1 MKDLLRRLMV
11 APWSATLL
19 VIASVLA
26 NVLALATPLFVIQV
40 LNRFLS
46 VGELSTL
53 IALAAGA
60 VVAIVFEVI
69 LRASRYSLARAQGAV
84 QDMNLYT
91 GIGILLGAASPR
103 ELKALLGKGANPVDN
118 LSAIQQGQGP
128 HHVCALLDF
137 PFSAVFV
144 VVVYLISPTLG
155 LVVGGIVTLY
165 LIVSIVSIRL
175 GQHRQQVLSA
185 SIRSAGGHLK
195 TSMAP
200 GARTRL
206 FTSASSMIANWRKLA
221 AGQVGM
227 IRVQSKRLS
236 SQQSSAVLFQ
246 AALTVTVI
254 SIGAMMTLNGT
265 LDVGSLIGVNI
276 LAARALMPI
285 SRFAST
291 YEASQSSARATKE
304 IARLKGVALASADR
318 RSLIGSVDH
327 ISLRGVTARPTAD
340 GIAYFHRLEATLK
353 PGQVTA
359 VYSEDRNAATGF
371 LDLLTQLETPADGA
385 ILVNDVNLDS
395 ISFDWWRGQV
405 GLVPANPEFRDASLR
420 DNFLALGPGTD
431 ETIQKALQDAGVR
444 KAVESHPQGLD
455 MPLTADMAGLPAEIR
470 WRLGLARALYLEP
483 PVLLFE
489 YAAEVIGPALSDRL
503 ADVAQRFAASGR
515 IVVLATSDR
524 ENAKKAH
531 QIIELPRGKTAM
543 VHKVRD
549 TEADVAPAPFASVP
563 DDWRDQQRDAAG
575 ADLSGTRRA
584 SQAMAFAVIALVA
597 ALGGWSYFAT
607 LDRVTSA
614 KGEVVPSAQVQT
626 IETLEGGI
634 VSEILVQE
642 GQQVTHGQPIMELEA
657 VADDADIGE
666 LSARL
671 GALTMNVARLD
682 AELRGAE
689 TFEVPETTARNNR
702 DFAKQAEA
710 LFRTRQAKKRLDI
723 KSQEYV
729 VRQREQAIVEI
740 DTRIKT
746 TSRQIGIVSQ
756 QVEISEGLLSEELT
770 NRMLH
775 LDIVSSL
782 AQFEAENAQAK
793 AAKRTAEAALDEAK
807 TQLELIEASYEEEA
821 RMQLDA
827 ATQELRELG
836 NRMGKLQNTRDRR
849 VLRSPMDGTVKAL
862 STFSRGAVVGPGEV
876 VAEVVPTDDAFII
889 EALLSVSEIG
899 FVRPG
904 MEARVRLATQ
914 DAYRFG
920 ALKATIQSISP
931 DSFTDEDGRA
941 YYKLRLSTREKAF
954 PGKQQNYD
962 LVPGIQVNASVL
974 LGERTVLEYL
984 AAPILRNFST
994 AFRER

>member
-1 MKDLLRRLMV
+1 MV

-19 VIASVLA
+19 IIASVLA

-46 VGELSTL
+46 VGEFSTL
-53 IALAAGA
+53 IALVVGA
-60 VVAIVFEVI
+60 LVAIVFEVI
-69 LRASRYSLARAQGAV
+69 LRASRFNLARAQGAV

-91 GIGILLGAASPR
+91 GIGVLLGAASPR
-103 ELKALLGKGANPVDN
+103 ELKSLIGKGGNPVDN
-118 LSAIQQGQGP
+118 LSSIQQGQGP

-144 VVVYLISPTLG
+144 VVIYLISPNLG
-155 LVVGGIVTLY
+155 LIVGGIVATY
-165 LIVSIVSIRL
+165 LVVSIISIRV
-175 GQHRQQVLSA
+175 GQHRQQVLA
-185 SIRSAGGHLK
+185 AGIRSAGGHLK

-200 GARTRL
+200 GTRARL
-206 FTSASSMIANWRKLA
+206 FTSASAMIDNWRRLA

-227 IRVQSKRLS
+227 VRLQAKRMS

-254 SIGAMMTLNGT
+254 SVGAMMTLDGS

-276 LAARALMPI
+276 LAARALMPV

-291 YEASQSSARATKE
+291 YEAAQTSARATQE
-304 IARLKGVALASADR
+304 IARLKGVSLASAER
-318 RSLIGSVDH
+318 RSLIGALDH

-340 GIAYFHRLEATLK
+340 GIAYFHRLEATLR

-359 VYSEDRNAATGF
+359 VYSEDRNAAIGF
-371 LDLLTQLETPADGA
+371 LDLLTQMKTPVDGA

-405 GLVPANPEFRDASLR
+405 GHVPANPEFRDASLR
-420 DNFLALGPGTD
+420 ENFLALGPGS
-431 ETIQKALQDAGVR
+431 EEKIQQALQDAGVR

-489 YAAEVIGPALSDRL
+489 YAAEVIGQTMSDKL
-503 ADVAQRFAASGR
+503 PDVAQRFANSGK
-515 IVVLATSDR
+515 IIVLATSDR
-524 ENAKKAH
+524 DSARKAH

-549 TEADVAPAPFASVP
+549 AEQNVTPAPFASVP
-563 DDWRDQQRDAAG
+563 DDWREQNRDSAG
-575 ADLSGTRRA
+575 GDLTATRRA

-597 ALGGWSYFAT
+597 ALGAWSYFAK

-614 KGEVVPSAQVQT
+614 RGEVVPSAQVQT

-634 VSEILVQE
+634 VSEILVAE
-642 GQQVTHGQPIMELEA
+642 GQLVTHGQPIMELEA

-671 GALTMNVARLD
+671 SALTLNVARLD

-702 DFAKQAEA
+702 DLAKQAEA
-710 LFRTRQAKKRLDI
+710 LFRTRQARKRLDI
-723 KSQEYV
+723 KAQEFV

-746 TSRQIGIVSQ
+746 SSRQIDIVRQ

-775 LDIVSSL
+775 LDIVSRF
-782 AQFEAENAQAK
+782 AQLEADQAQAK

-821 RMQLDA
+821 RTELDA

-876 VAEVVPTDDAFII
+876 VAEVVPKDDAFII

-899 FVRPG
+899 FVQPG

-914 DAYRFG
+914 DAFRFD

-941 YYKLRLSTREKAF
+941 YYKLRLSTRERAF
-954 PGKQQNYD
+954 PGKQQDYD

-984 AAPILRNFST
+984 AAPILRNIST